1 MKLPFFEIIDSN
13 NEIFILLI
21 EDPLDQKDQLE
32 INNNYQKLLSKTNQL
47 LNQIEDYLKFESIHS
62 LKECIK
68 IREECKK
75 YYRYITTDKGN
86 GSIYSNLIHD
96 PDFNYKSIIYDESD
110 KPTKIKCFG
119 DRIKISTIESHI
131 QQKEK
136 VEIENVNLFGK
147 PGKGQ
152 KVCKKCKKIIGARS
166 SICKYCKKECK

>member
-13 NEIFILLI
+13 NEILILLI

-75 YYRYITTDKGN
+75 HYRYITTDKGN

-96 PDFNYKSIIYDESD
+96 PDFNFKPIIYDDSD
-110 KPTKIKCFG
+110 KLTKIKGFN
-119 DRIKISTIESHI
+119 DILKASTIKEHI
-131 QQKEK
+131 QQKEN
-136 VEIENVNLFGK
+136 VEIEHINLFGK

-152 KVCKKCKKIIGARS
+152 KSCKKCKKIIGARS
-166 SICKYCKKECK
+166 MTCKYCKQDCK